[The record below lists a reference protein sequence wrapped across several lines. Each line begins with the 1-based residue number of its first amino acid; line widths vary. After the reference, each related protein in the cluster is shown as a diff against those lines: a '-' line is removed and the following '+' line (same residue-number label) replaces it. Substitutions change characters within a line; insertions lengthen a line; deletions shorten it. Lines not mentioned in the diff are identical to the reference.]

1 LPVIVCLSWQPFLK
15 PETKS
20 YQIDNKEIVELNY
33 TRIESIKYLIKYN
46 MILSDQKDIT
56 EFITAKIKDAGKFIR
71 TKLTQDDEFLNV
83 VLMLTNKR
91 TE

>member
-1 LPVIVCLSWQPFLK
+1 
-15 PETKS
+15 
-20 YQIDNKEIVELNY
+20 
-33 TRIESIKYLIKYN
+33 

-91 TE
+91 TEQTGVEILGDMVIDYDTTQMEINYKY